1 MLVTALFGQLTLY
14 LRRFQLKWC
23 TTAENLYLYLEFAFL
38 GVEIDNLTGK
48 SGKWA
53 DGNFDMFAYKEVV
66 ESILVSV
73 INLIGSA
80 KHTHYFRLTE
90 RLGG

>member
-53 DGNFDMFAYKEVV
+53 DGI
-66 ESILVSV
+66 SIAQKFCHCLKKQQIS
-73 INLIGSA
+73 
-80 KHTHYFRLTE
+80 Y
-90 RLGG
+90 